1 MAKNSLKKE
10 YFSKVAEVV
19 PSMDALLNTGPYL
32 AKNPNTANG
41 CVVAEVV
48 GLGKRSRLY
57 V

>member
-32 AKNPNTANG
+32 AKNPNTGNG
-41 CVVAEVV
+41 CVIVEVV
-48 GLGKRSRLY
+48 GLGKCYR
-57 V
+57 